1 MPFYTFIMDY
11 AGGTYISQVN
21 AASEKSACVKWAQ
34 KLELSQIQ
42 RLGPKGQAAL
52 IQKMKNDPPV
62 ALNGTFNAWCTGAF
76 IRGEYALINLVQT
89 DRQKTTRRRA
99 SNGRASA

>member
-21 AASEKSACVKWAQ
+21 AVSEKSACVKWAQ
-34 KLELSQIQ
+34 QLEVSQIQ
-42 RLGPKGQAAL
+42 YLGLKGQESL
-52 IQKMKNDPPV
+52 IQQMKDDPPV
-62 ALNGTFNAWCTGAF
+62 ALNGTLNAWCTAALIHGKS
-76 IRGEYALINLVQT
+76 ALINLVQT